1 MSDQRTTDKKSR
13 ALKKGSDSQEG
24 NAKVHV
30 DSLGRRYVIPSE
42 FIRSHEAQRSLKQ
55 IRELRRKQAENA

>member
-1 MSDQRTTDKKSR
+1 MSDERPTGKKSGGFKR
-13 ALKKGSDSQEG
+13 GSDSQEG

-42 FIRSHEAQRSLKQ
+42 FIRSHEAQESLKQ
-55 IRELRRKQAENA
+55 IRKFRRKQAENA